1 MKKLF
6 HHLLNI
12 IYPRTCVSCETV
24 LNASEK
30 HLCVNCLYTLPKTD
44 SHILPTDLIERKFWG
59 KLNVKNTYSFL
70 KFTKKGKVQKLLHA
84 LKYKNKP
91 ELAEYMGFWYGTELK
106 ALELEHKIDLITGVP
121 LHREKER
128 IRGYNQADHLAKGL
142 SEALK
147 IPLDTEIL
155 KRNTF
160 TESQTRR
167 SSRFGRFKNI
177 EGVFTV
183 NDRRKVE
190 GKRIALVDDV
200 LTTGATLEVAGAALL
215 ESGCSEIYIIT
226 IASAY

>member
-1 MKKLF
+1 MKNLF

-24 LNASEK
+24 LNSSEK
-30 HLCVNCLYTLPKTD
+30 HLCVNCLYSLPKTD

-91 ELAEYMGFWYGTELK
+91 ELAEYMGFWYGNELK
-106 ALELEHKIDLITGVP
+106 PLELGHKIDVITGVP
-121 LHREKER
+121 LHKEKER
-128 IRGYNQADHLAKGL
+128 IRGYNQAGHLAKGL
-142 SEALK
+142 SSALD
-147 IPLDTEIL
+147 IPLDQGLLE
-155 KRNTF
+155 RVVF
-160 TESQTRR
+160 TDSQTKR

-177 EGVFTV
+177 EGVFRV
-183 NDRRKVE
+183 NDRSKVE

-200 LTTGATLEVAGAALL
+200 LTTGATLEVAGAALM
-215 ESGCSEIYIIT
+215 ESGCSELYIIT